1 MPFLQQEPHLVPILT
16 KDWGADEELLLIEA
30 CQIYGLG
37 NWSDIAD
44 HMGNN
49 RTKEEVEQHYL
60 DVSIGSN
67 DYPFPPIDARINI
80 DPGEFQGRKKSRL
93 EEVHARPLRQ
103 SIGWRKKITF
113 LAQEITTSEKETE
126 FLSKFPA
133 VFLSRAFTAKA
144 SPENLPEEG
153 DQAEQKDE
161 NDAAHNQDDEMTCED
176 SAKKQKCG
184 VGSGAGKTTQRTDEH
199 TTRNEAAQET
209 DGKAIETNE
218 RDSMPLSSVDPL
230 QIAASPK
237 QNAKS
242 KQKEKEEQKADK

>member
-16 KDWGADEELLLIEA
+16 KDWGADKELLLIEA

-67 DYPFPPIDARINI
+67 DYPFP
-80 DPGEFQGRKKSRL
+80 
-93 EEVHARPLRQ
+93 

>member
-80 DPGEFQGRKKSRL
+80 DPGSSKAVKRADWKRFM
-93 EEVHARPLRQ
+93 
-103 SIGWRKKITF
+103 
-113 LAQEITTSEKETE
+113 LAI
-126 FLSKFPA
+126 
-133 VFLSRAFTAKA
+133 A